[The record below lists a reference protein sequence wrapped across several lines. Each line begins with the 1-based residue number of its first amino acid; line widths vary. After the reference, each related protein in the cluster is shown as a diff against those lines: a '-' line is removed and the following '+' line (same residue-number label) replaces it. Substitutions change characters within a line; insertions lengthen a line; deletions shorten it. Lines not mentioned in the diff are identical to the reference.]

1 MINGM
6 ANNMKK
12 EKIRLMKKSLFL
24 AMLIIASCTKLA
36 HQPSV
41 INQSPQQK
49 VIRSKSGVVTTA
61 HPLATNA
68 GVEMLAAG
76 GNAMDAAVAAAF
88 TLSVVEPSMSG
99 IGGRAQILIYTPTR
113 GVHGID
119 ATTQA
124 PPFYKF
130 KDTLA
135 VEYGYE
141 TIAVPGV
148 VKGLT
153 DGLSEFGSLPLA
165 QVMTPAISYANNG
178 FTLLP
183 GEAFRQESVN
193 KILKEFA
200 GTWQY
205 YLNKDSSAKKA
216 GDWIIQSDLAKVL
229 KAISEKGPDVF
240 YRGWIAQAMVRDV
253 RQNGGFLT
261 LESLENYRAEKSH
274 IVSGSYRGYGIKALW
289 LPAYGAITI
298 EALHILEQLP
308 VNLNEEREWARAVYH
323 AVKAAYLDKKEQKT
337 LDDAARFTSTSWA
350 KKRALETPL
359 MNGPESN
366 GSNTGSKDSIPE
378 IEKDLNGHTS
388 HLTVVDKNGMIV
400 SLTQTIGPTMG
411 SKVATPGLGF
421 LYAQT
426 MGGYLG
432 EVEPNLRVPS
442 HISPVIVFKDDKPL
456 LALGAAGG
464 SRIPS
469 SIVNVISKIIDY
481 EMPLSEAL
489 HAPRVHPLEEGINLE
504 VVDGARWNE
513 DDSTYFSQLGYTVEM
528 RRLPGQFGRIHAVML
543 DTLTGEWI
551 GCADPDWEGT
561 AESASWK

>member
-1 MINGM
+1 
-6 ANNMKK
+6 
-12 EKIRLMKKSLFL
+12 
-24 AMLIIASCTKLA
+24 
-36 HQPSV
+36 
-41 INQSPQQK
+41 
-49 VIRSKSGVVTTA
+49 
-61 HPLATNA
+61 
-68 GVEMLAAG
+68 
-76 GNAMDAAVAAAF
+76 MDAAVAAAF
-88 TLSVVEPSMSG
+88 TLSVVEPSMGG
-99 IGGRAQILIYTPTR
+99 IGGRAQILIYTPTN

-124 PPFYKF
+124 PPFYEF
-130 KDTLA
+130 DDTLG
-135 VEYGYE
+135 VEYGYQ

-153 DGLSEFGSLPLA
+153 DGLSDYGSLPLA
-165 QVMTPAISYANNG
+165 QVMTPAIEYAQNG

-183 GEAFRQESVN
+183 GEALRQESVN
-193 KILKEFA
+193 EILKEFA
-200 GTWQY
+200 GTQQY
-205 YLNKDSSAKKA
+205 YLNEDGTAKKP
-216 GDWIIQSDLAKVL
+216 GDWVIQKDLAKVL

-240 YRGWIAQAMVRDV
+240 YRGWIAQAMVQDV

-261 LESLENYRAEKSH
+261 LESLDNYRAEKSH

-350 KKRALETPL
+350 KKRALGTPL
-359 MNGPESN
+359 MNGPESD
-366 GSNTGSKDSIPE
+366 GSHTGSKDSIPE

-411 SKVATPGLGF
+411 SKVVTPGLGF

-432 EVEPNLRVPS
+432 KVEPNLRVPS
-442 HISPVIVFKDDKPL
+442 HISPVIVFKGDKPF

-469 SIVNVISKIIDY
+469 SIVNVISKVVDY
-481 EMPLSEAL
+481 KMPLAKAL
-489 HAPRVHPLEEGINLE
+489 RAPRVHSLDEGISLE
-504 VVDGARWNE
+504 VVDGMNWNK
-513 DDSTYFSQLGYTVEM
+513 DDSTYFSQLGYTVKM
-528 RRLPGQFGRIHAVML
+528 GRLPGKFGRIHAVML

-561 AESASWK
+561 AAFPDLK

>member
-1 MINGM
+1 M

-12 EKIRLMKKSLFL
+12 EKIRLMKKSLLFI
-24 AMLIIASCTKLA
+24 MLIIASCTKLA
-36 HQPSV
+36 HQSSDIYQP
-41 INQSPQQK
+41 PHQK
-49 VIRSKSGVVTTA
+49 IVRSKNGVVTTA
-61 HPLATNA
+61 HPLATTA
-68 GVEMLAAG
+68 GVKMLAAG

-153 DGLSEFGSLPLA
+153 DGLSEFGSLPLE

-193 KILKEFA
+193 EVLKEFS

-205 YLNKDSSAKKA
+205 YLTKDSAAKKA

-229 KAISEKGPDVF
+229 KAISKKGPDVF

-337 LDDAARFTSTSWA
+337 LDDAVRFTSTSWA

-359 MNGPESN
+359 MNGPESD

-481 EMPLSEAL
+481 EMPLSKAL
-489 HAPRVHPLEEGINLE
+489 YAPRVHPLEEGINLE
-504 VVDGARWNE
+504 VVDGTRWNE

>member
-1 MINGM
+1 
-6 ANNMKK
+6 MKK
-12 EKIRLMKKSLFL
+12 L
-24 AMLIIASCTKLA
+24 LIFTILLITGCTKLA
-36 HQPSV
+36 HQTGDIYQPL
-41 INQSPQQK
+41 QQK
-49 VIRSKSGVVTTA
+49 VVRSRNGIVTTA
-61 HPLATNA
+61 HPLATTA

-99 IGGRAQILIYTPTR
+99 IGGRAQILIYTPTG

-165 QVMTPAISYANNG
+165 QVMIPAISYANNG

-193 KILKEFA
+193 EVLKEFS

-205 YLNKDSSAKKA
+205 YLTKDSAAKKA
-216 GDWIIQSDLAKVL
+216 GDRIIQSDLAKVL

-240 YRGWIAQAMVRDV
+240 YRGWIARAMVRDV

-337 LDDAARFTSTSWA
+337 LDDAVRFTSTSWA

-359 MNGPESN
+359 MNGPESD

-481 EMPLSEAL
+481 GMPLSKAL
-489 HAPRVHPLEEGINLE
+489 YAPRVHPLEEGINLE
-504 VVDGARWNE
+504 VVDGTRWNE

>member
-1 MINGM
+1 
-6 ANNMKK
+6 MKK
-12 EKIRLMKKSLFL
+12 LLFL
-24 AMLIIASCTKLA
+24 TMLLIAGCTKLA
-36 HQPSV
+36 HQTGDIYQP
-41 INQSPQQK
+41 PQQK
-49 VIRSKSGVVTTA
+49 VVRSRNGVVTTA
-61 HPLATNA
+61 HPLATTA
-68 GVEMLAAG
+68 GVKMLAAG

-88 TLSVVEPSMSG
+88 TLSVVEPSMGG
-99 IGGRAQILIYTPTR
+99 IGGRAQILIYTPAG

-205 YLNKDSSAKKA
+205 YLNADSAAKKA

-298 EALHILEQLP
+298 EALQILEQLP

-323 AVKAAYLDKKEQKT
+323 AIQAAYLDKKEQKT

-350 KKRALETPL
+350 EKRALETPL

-489 HAPRVHPLEEGINLE
+489 YAPRVHPLEEGINLE
-504 VVDGARWNE
+504 VVDGTSWNE
-513 DDSTYFSQLGYTVEM
+513 DDSTFFSQLGYTVEM

-561 AESASWK
+561 AVSPEWK

>member
-1 MINGM
+1 M
-6 ANNMKK
+6 
-12 EKIRLMKKSLFL
+12 
-24 AMLIIASCTKLA
+24 
-36 HQPSV
+36 
-41 INQSPQQK
+41 
-49 VIRSKSGVVTTA
+49 
-61 HPLATNA
+61 
-68 GVEMLAAG
+68 
-76 GNAMDAAVAAAF
+76 
-88 TLSVVEPSMSG
+88 
-99 IGGRAQILIYTPTR
+99 
-113 GVHGID
+113 
-119 ATTQA
+119 
-124 PPFYKF
+124 
-130 KDTLA
+130 
-135 VEYGYE
+135 
-141 TIAVPGV
+141 
-148 VKGLT
+148 KGLT

-205 YLNKDSSAKKA
+205 YLNADSAAKKA

-274 IVSGSYRGYGIKALW
+274 IVTGSYRGYGIKALW

-298 EALHILEQLP
+298 EALQILEQLP
-308 VNLNEEREWARAVYH
+308 VNFNEDREWARAVYH

-350 KKRALETPL
+350 EKRALETPL

-489 HAPRVHPLEEGINLE
+489 YAPRVHPLEEGINLE
-504 VVDGARWNE
+504 VVDGTSWNE
-513 DDSTYFSQLGYTVEM
+513 DDSTFFSQLGYTVEM

-561 AESASWK
+561 AAFPSMFRH

>member
-1 MINGM
+1 
-6 ANNMKK
+6 MKK
-12 EKIRLMKKSLFL
+12 LLFL
-24 AMLIIASCTKLA
+24 TMLLIAGCTKLA
-36 HQPSV
+36 HQTGDIYQP
-41 INQSPQQK
+41 PQQK
-49 VIRSKSGVVTTA
+49 VVRSRNGVVTTA
-61 HPLATNA
+61 HPLATTA
-68 GVEMLAAG
+68 GVKMLAAG

-88 TLSVVEPSMSG
+88 TLSVVEPSMGG
-99 IGGRAQILIYTPTR
+99 IGGRAQILIYTPAG

-205 YLNKDSSAKKA
+205 YLNADSAAKKA
-216 GDWIIQSDLAKVL
+216 GDWIIQGDLAKVL

-274 IVSGSYRGYGIKALW
+274 IVTGSYRGYGIKALW

-298 EALHILEQLP
+298 EALQILEQLP
-308 VNLNEEREWARAVYH
+308 VNFNEDREWARAVYH

-350 KKRALETPL
+350 EKRALETPL

-489 HAPRVHPLEEGINLE
+489 YAPRVHPLEEGINLE
-504 VVDGARWNE
+504 VVDGTRWNE
-513 DDSTYFSQLGYTVEM
+513 DDSTFFSQLGYTVEM

-561 AESASWK
+561 AVSPEWK

>member
-1 MINGM
+1 
-6 ANNMKK
+6 MKK
-12 EKIRLMKKSLFL
+12 LLFL
-24 AMLIIASCTKLA
+24 TMLLIAGCTKLA
-36 HQPSV
+36 HQTGDIYQP
-41 INQSPQQK
+41 PQQK
-49 VIRSKSGVVTTA
+49 VVRSRNGVVTTA
-61 HPLATNA
+61 HPLATTA
-68 GVEMLAAG
+68 GVKMLAAG

-88 TLSVVEPSMSG
+88 TLSVVEPSMGG
-99 IGGRAQILIYTPTR
+99 IGGRAQILIYTPAG

-205 YLNKDSSAKKA
+205 YLNADSAAKKA

-298 EALHILEQLP
+298 EALQILEQLP

-350 KKRALETPL
+350 EKRALETPL

-489 HAPRVHPLEEGINLE
+489 YAPRVHPLEEGINLE
-504 VVDGARWNE
+504 VVDGTSWNE
-513 DDSTYFSQLGYTVEM
+513 DDSTFFSQLGYTVEM

-561 AESASWK
+561 AVSPEWK

>member
-1 MINGM
+1 
-6 ANNMKK
+6 MKK
-12 EKIRLMKKSLFL
+12 NLLFL
-24 AMLIIASCTKLA
+24 TMLLIAGCTKLA
-36 HQPSV
+36 HQTGDIYQP
-41 INQSPQQK
+41 PQQK
-49 VIRSKSGVVTTA
+49 VVRSRNGVVTTA
-61 HPLATNA
+61 HPLATTA
-68 GVEMLAAG
+68 GVKMLAAG

-88 TLSVVEPSMSG
+88 TLSVVEPSMGG
-99 IGGRAQILIYTPTR
+99 IGGRAQILIYTPAG

-205 YLNKDSSAKKA
+205 YLNADSAAKKA

-274 IVSGSYRGYGIKALW
+274 IVTGSYRGYGIKALW

-298 EALHILEQLP
+298 EALQILEQLP
-308 VNLNEEREWARAVYH
+308 VNFNEDREWARAVYH

-350 KKRALETPL
+350 EKRALETPL

-489 HAPRVHPLEEGINLE
+489 YAPRVHPLEEGINLE
-504 VVDGARWNE
+504 VVDGTSWNE
-513 DDSTYFSQLGYTVEM
+513 DDSTFFSQLGYTVEM

-561 AESASWK
+561 AVSPEWK

>member
-1 MINGM
+1 
-6 ANNMKK
+6 MKNS
-12 EKIRLMKKSLFL
+12 IFL
-24 AMLIIASCTKLA
+24 TMLLIAGCTQLA
-36 HQPSV
+36 HHSGDIKQL
-41 INQSPQQK
+41 PQQK
-49 VIRSKSGVVTTA
+49 VVRSKKGVVSTA

-68 GVEMLAAG
+68 GIEMLESG

-88 TLSVVEPSMSG
+88 TLSVVEPSMGG
-99 IGGRAQILIYTPTR
+99 IGGRAQILIYTPTY

-124 PPFYKF
+124 PPFYEF
-130 KDTLA
+130 DDTLG
-135 VEYGYE
+135 VEYGYQ

-153 DGLSEFGSLPLA
+153 DGLSDYGSLPLA
-165 QVMTPAISYANNG
+165 QVMTPAIEYAQNG

-193 KILKEFA
+193 EILKEFT
-200 GTWQY
+200 GTQQY
-205 YLNKDSSAKKA
+205 YLNEDGTAKKP
-216 GDWIIQSDLAKVL
+216 GDWVIQKDLAKVL
-229 KAISEKGPDVF
+229 KAISQKGANVF
-240 YRGWIAQAMVRDV
+240 YRGWIAQAMVQDV
-253 RQNGGFLT
+253 QKYGGFLT
-261 LESLENYRAEKSH
+261 LESLENYQTEKSH
-274 IVSGSYRGYGIKALW
+274 IVTGGYRGYKLKSLW

-298 EALHILEQLP
+298 EALQILEQLP

-323 AVKAAYLDKKEQKT
+323 AIQSAYLDKKEQKT
-337 LDDAARFTSTSWA
+337 LDDAARFTSISWA
-350 KKRALETPL
+350 KKRAQETPL
-359 MNGPESN
+359 MNGAEKSKPISGN
-366 GSNTGSKDSIPE
+366 KDSIPE
-378 IEKDLNGHTS
+378 SQKDLNGHTS

-442 HISPVIVFKDDKPL
+442 HISPVIVFKDDKPF

-469 SIVNVISKIIDY
+469 SIVNVISKVIDNR
-481 EMPLSEAL
+481 MPLTEAL

-504 VVDGARWNE
+504 VVDGISWNR

-528 RRLPGQFGRIHAVML
+528 GRLPGKFGRIHAVML
-543 DTLTGEWI
+543 DTLSGEWI

-561 AESASWK
+561 AAFPNLE

>member
-1 MINGM
+1 
-6 ANNMKK
+6 MKK
-12 EKIRLMKKSLFL
+12 LLFFT
-24 AMLIIASCTKLA
+24 MLLIAGCTKLA
-36 HQPSV
+36 HQTGDIS
-41 INQSPQQK
+41 QHQQQK
-49 VIRSKSGVVTTA
+49 VVRSKNGVVTTA
-61 HPLATNA
+61 HPLATNS
-68 GVEMLAAG
+68 GVKMLAAG

-99 IGGRAQILIYTPTR
+99 IGGRAQILIYTPAD

-124 PPFYKF
+124 PAFYEF
-130 KDTLA
+130 DDTA
-135 VEYGYE
+135 GVEYGYQ

-153 DGLSEFGSLPLA
+153 DGLSNFGSMALT
-165 QVMTPAISYANNG
+165 QVMQPAIGYAQNG

-193 KILKEFA
+193 ELLKEFA
-200 GTWQY
+200 GTRQY
-205 YLNKDSSAKKA
+205 YLNKDSTTKKA
-216 GDWIIQSDLAKVL
+216 GNLIIQRDLAKVL

-240 YRGWIAQAMVRDV
+240 YRGWIAQAMVRDI
-253 RQNGGFLT
+253 RENGGFLT
-261 LESLENYRAEKSH
+261 LESLENYQAETSH
-274 IVSGSYRGYGIKALW
+274 IVAGNYRGYGIKALW

-298 EALHILEQLP
+298 EALQIMEQLP
-308 VNLNEEREWARAVYH
+308 ANLNRDREWARTVYH
-323 AVKAAYLDKKEQKT
+323 AIQAAYLDKKEQKT
-337 LDDAARFTSTSWA
+337 LDDAVRFTSTSWA

-366 GSNTGSKDSIPE
+366 EPSPGSKDSIPE
-378 IEKDLNGHTS
+378 IQKDLDGHTS

-411 SKVATPGLGF
+411 SKVVTPGLGF

-442 HISPVIVFKDDKPL
+442 HISPVFVFNDNKPL

-469 SIVNVISKIIDY
+469 SIVNVISNIIDY
-481 EMPLSEAL
+481 GMPLSKAL

-504 VVDGARWNE
+504 VVDGISWDE

-528 RRLPGQFGRIHAVML
+528 GRLPGKFGRIHAVML
-543 DTLTGEWI
+543 DTITGEWI
-551 GCADPDWEGT
+551 GSADPDWEGT
-561 AESASWK
+561 SASPPRK

>member
-1 MINGM
+1 M

-12 EKIRLMKKSLFL
+12 EKIRLMKKSLLFI
-24 AMLIIASCTKLA
+24 MLIIASCTKLA
-36 HQPSV
+36 HQSSDIYQP
-41 INQSPQQK
+41 PHQK
-49 VIRSKSGVVTTA
+49 IVRSKNGVVTTA
-61 HPLATNA
+61 HPLATTA
-68 GVEMLAAG
+68 GVTMLAAG

-153 DGLSEFGSLPLA
+153 DGLSEFGSLPLE

-193 KILKEFA
+193 EVLKEFS

-205 YLNKDSSAKKA
+205 YLTKDSAAKKA

-229 KAISEKGPDVF
+229 KAISKKGPDVF

-337 LDDAARFTSTSWA
+337 LDDAVRFTSTSWA

-359 MNGPESN
+359 MNGPESD

-489 HAPRVHPLEEGINLE
+489 YAPRVHPLEEGINLE
-504 VVDGARWNE
+504 VVDGTRWNE

-528 RRLPGQFGRIHAVML
+528 RRLPGKFGRIHAVML

>member
-1 MINGM
+1 
-6 ANNMKK
+6 MKK
-12 EKIRLMKKSLFL
+12 WLLLIMLF
-24 AMLIIASCTKLA
+24 IAGCTKLA
-36 HQPSV
+36 HQSSDIYQP
-41 INQSPQQK
+41 PQQK
-49 VIRSKSGVVTTA
+49 VVRSKNGVVTTA
-61 HPLATNA
+61 HPLATTA

-99 IGGRAQILIYTPTR
+99 IGGRAQILIYTPTG

-135 VEYGYE
+135 VKYGYE

-148 VKGLT
+148 VRGLT
-153 DGLSEFGSLPLA
+153 DGLSNFGSLPLA
-165 QVMTPAISYANNG
+165 QVMTPAIGYAKNG

-193 KILKEFA
+193 KILREFE

-205 YLNKDSSAKKA
+205 YLNEDSAAKKA

-337 LDDAARFTSTSWA
+337 LDDAKRFTSTSWA
-350 KKRALETPL
+350 KKRAMETPL
-359 MNGPESN
+359 INGPESN

-469 SIVNVISKIIDY
+469 SIVNVISRIIDY
-481 EMPLSEAL
+481 EMSLSEAL
-489 HAPRVHPLEEGINLE
+489 YAPRVHPLEEGINLE
-504 VVDGARWNE
+504 VVDGTRWNE
-513 DDSTYFSQLGYTVEM
+513 DDSTFFSQLGYMVEM

-561 AESASWK
+561 AAFP

>member
-1 MINGM
+1 M

-12 EKIRLMKKSLFL
+12 EKIKLMKISLFFT
-24 AMLIIASCTKLA
+24 MLLIAGCTKLA
-36 HQPSV
+36 HQTGD
-41 INQSPQQK
+41 NYQLPQQK
-49 VIRSKSGVVTTA
+49 VVRSMNGVVTTA
-61 HPLATNA
+61 HPLATTA
-68 GVEMLAAG
+68 GVKILEAG

-99 IGGRAQILIYTPTR
+99 IGGRAQIIIYTPTG

-193 KILKEFA
+193 EVLKEFS

-205 YLNKDSSAKKA
+205 YLTKDSAAKKA
-216 GDWIIQSDLAKVL
+216 GDRIIQTDLAKVL
-229 KAISEKGPDVF
+229 KDISEKGPDVF

-323 AVKAAYLDKKEQKT
+323 AIKAAYLDKKEQKT
-337 LDDAARFTSTSWA
+337 LDDAKRFTSTSWA
-350 KKRALETPL
+350 KKRAMETPL
-359 MNGPESN
+359 INGPESN
-366 GSNTGSKDSIPE
+366 GSNTGSKHSIPK

-388 HLTVVDKNGMIV
+388 HLTVVDKNGMVV

-469 SIVNVISKIIDY
+469 SIVNVISRIIDY
-481 EMPLSEAL
+481 EMSLSEAL
-489 HAPRVHPLEEGINLE
+489 YAPRVHPLEEGINLE
-504 VVDGARWNE
+504 VVDGTRWNE
-513 DDSTYFSQLGYTVEM
+513 DDSTFFSQLGYMVEM

-561 AESASWK
+561 AAFP

>member
-1 MINGM
+1 
-6 ANNMKK
+6 MKK
-12 EKIRLMKKSLFL
+12 LLFFT
-24 AMLIIASCTKLA
+24 MLLIAGCTKLA
-36 HQPSV
+36 HQTGDMYQPLE
-41 INQSPQQK
+41 QK
-49 VIRSKSGVVTTA
+49 VVRSKNGIVSTA
-61 HPLATNA
+61 HPLATTA
-68 GVEMLAAG
+68 GVKMLEEG

-99 IGGRAQILIYTPTR
+99 IGGRAQIIIYTPTG

-124 PPFYKF
+124 PSFYEF
-130 KDTLA
+130 DDTA
-135 VEYGYE
+135 GVEYGYQ

-165 QVMTPAISYANNG
+165 QVMKPAIGYAQNG

-183 GEAFRQESVN
+183 GEALRQESVN
-193 KILKEFA
+193 EVLKDFS
-200 GTWQY
+200 GTWQH
-205 YLNKDSSAKKA
+205 YLNEDSTTKKA
-216 GDWIIQSDLAKVL
+216 GSWIIQNDLSNVL

-240 YRGWIAQAMVRDV
+240 YRGWIAQMMVQDV

-261 LESLENYRAEKSH
+261 LESLENYRAERSH

-298 EALHILEQLP
+298 EALQILEQLP
-308 VNLNEEREWARAVYH
+308 VNFNKDREWARAVYH
-323 AVKAAYLDKKEQKT
+323 AIQAAYLDKKEQKT
-337 LDDAARFTSTSWA
+337 LDDAVRFTSKSWA
-350 KKRALETPL
+350 KKRAMETPL
-359 MNGPESN
+359 MNGTLIN
-366 GSNTGSKDSIPE
+366 GSRTDKKDSIPE
-378 IEKDLNGHTS
+378 IQKDLEGHTS

-411 SKVATPGLGF
+411 SKVATSGLGF

-481 EMPLSEAL
+481 GMPLSKAL
-489 HAPRVHPLEEGINLE
+489 YAPRVHPLEEGINLE
-504 VVDGARWNE
+504 VVDGTSWNE
-513 DDSTYFSQLGYTVEM
+513 EDSTYFSQLGYTVEM
-528 RRLPGQFGRIHAVML
+528 RRLPAQFGRIHAVML

-561 AESASWK
+561 AKSANWK

>member
-1 MINGM
+1 M

-12 EKIRLMKKSLFL
+12 EKIKLMKISLFFT
-24 AMLIIASCTKLA
+24 MLLIAGCTKLA
-36 HQPSV
+36 HQTGD
-41 INQSPQQK
+41 NYQLPQQK
-49 VIRSKSGVVTTA
+49 VVRSLNGVVTTA
-61 HPLATNA
+61 HPLATTA
-68 GVEMLAAG
+68 GVKILEAG

-99 IGGRAQILIYTPTR
+99 IGGRAQIIIYTPTG

-193 KILKEFA
+193 EVLKEFS

-205 YLNKDSSAKKA
+205 YLTKDSAAKKA
-216 GDWIIQSDLAKVL
+216 GDLIIQSDLAKVL

-337 LDDAARFTSTSWA
+337 LDDAKRFTSTSWA
-350 KKRALETPL
+350 KKRAMETPL
-359 MNGPESN
+359 INGPESN
-366 GSNTGSKDSIPE
+366 GSNTGSKHSIPK

-469 SIVNVISKIIDY
+469 SIVNVISRIIDY
-481 EMPLSEAL
+481 EMSLSEAL
-489 HAPRVHPLEEGINLE
+489 YAPRVHPLEEGINLE
-504 VVDGARWNE
+504 VVDGTRWNE
-513 DDSTYFSQLGYTVEM
+513 DDSTFFSQLGYMVEM

>member
-1 MINGM
+1 
-6 ANNMKK
+6 MKK
-12 EKIRLMKKSLFL
+12 LLFL
-24 AMLIIASCTKLA
+24 TMLLIAGCTKLA
-36 HQPSV
+36 HQTGDIYQP
-41 INQSPQQK
+41 PQQK
-49 VIRSKSGVVTTA
+49 VVRSRNGVVTTA
-61 HPLATNA
+61 HPLATTA
-68 GVEMLAAG
+68 GVKMLAAG

-88 TLSVVEPSMSG
+88 TLSVVEPSMGG
-99 IGGRAQILIYTPTR
+99 IGGRAQILIYTPAG

-205 YLNKDSSAKKA
+205 YLNADSAAKKA

-350 KKRALETPL
+350 EKRALETPL

-489 HAPRVHPLEEGINLE
+489 YAPRVHPLEEGINLE
-504 VVDGARWNE
+504 VVDGTRWNE
-513 DDSTYFSQLGYTVEM
+513 DDSTFFSQLGYTVEM

-561 AESASWK
+561 AVSPEWK

>member
-1 MINGM
+1 M

-12 EKIRLMKKSLFL
+12 EKIRLIKKSLFL
-24 AMLIIASCTKLA
+24 TILLIAGCTKLA
-36 HQPSV
+36 HQTGD
-41 INQSPQQK
+41 IYQLPQQK
-49 VIRSKSGVVTTA
+49 VVRSRNGVVTTA
-61 HPLATNA
+61 HPLATTA
-68 GVEMLAAG
+68 GVKMLAAG

-99 IGGRAQILIYTPTR
+99 IGGRAQILIYTPTG

-153 DGLSEFGSLPLA
+153 DGLSEFGSLPLE

-193 KILKEFA
+193 EVLKEFS

-205 YLNKDSSAKKA
+205 YLTKDSAAKKA
-216 GDWIIQSDLAKVL
+216 GDRIIQSDLAKVL

-240 YRGWIAQAMVRDV
+240 YRGWIAQAMVQDV

-261 LESLENYRAEKSH
+261 LESLDNYRAEKSH

-337 LDDAARFTSTSWA
+337 LDDAVRFTSTSWA

-359 MNGPESN
+359 MNGPESD

-378 IEKDLNGHTS
+378 IEKDMNGHTS

-481 EMPLSEAL
+481 GMPLSKAL
-489 HAPRVHPLEEGINLE
+489 YAPRVHPLEEGINLE
-504 VVDGARWNE
+504 VVDGTRWNE

>member
-1 MINGM
+1 
-6 ANNMKK
+6 MKK
-12 EKIRLMKKSLFL
+12 LLFL
-24 AMLIIASCTKLA
+24 TMLLIAGCTKLA
-36 HQPSV
+36 HQTGDIYQP
-41 INQSPQQK
+41 PQQK
-49 VIRSKSGVVTTA
+49 VVRSRNGVVTTA
-61 HPLATNA
+61 HPLATTA
-68 GVEMLAAG
+68 GVKMLAAG

-88 TLSVVEPSMSG
+88 TLSVVEPSMGG
-99 IGGRAQILIYTPTR
+99 IGGRAQILIYTPAG

-205 YLNKDSSAKKA
+205 YLNADSAAKKA

-274 IVSGSYRGYGIKALW
+274 IVTGSYRGYGIKALW

-298 EALHILEQLP
+298 EALQILEQLP

-323 AVKAAYLDKKEQKT
+323 AVQAAYLDKKEQKT

-350 KKRALETPL
+350 EKRALETPL

-489 HAPRVHPLEEGINLE
+489 YAPRVHPLEEGINLE
-504 VVDGARWNE
+504 VVDGTSWNE
-513 DDSTYFSQLGYTVEM
+513 DDSTFFSQLGYTVEM

-561 AESASWK
+561 AVSPEWK

>member
-1 MINGM
+1 
-6 ANNMKK
+6 MKNT
-12 EKIRLMKKSLFL
+12 LL
-24 AMLIIASCTKLA
+24 LIILLIVGCTQPA
-36 HQPSV
+36 HHSGDIKQPPK
-41 INQSPQQK
+41 NK
-49 VIRSKSGVVTTA
+49 VVRSRNGIVTTA
-61 HPLATNA
+61 HPLATDA
-68 GVEMLAAG
+68 GIKMLESG

-88 TLSVVEPSMSG
+88 TLSVVEPSMGG
-99 IGGRAQILIYTPTR
+99 IGGRAQILIYTPD
-113 GVHGID
+113 GKVHGID

-124 PPFYKF
+124 PAFYEF
-130 KDTLA
+130 DDTLG
-135 VEYGYE
+135 VEYGYQ

-153 DGLSEFGSLPLA
+153 DGLSDYGSLPLA
-165 QVMTPAISYANNG
+165 QVMTPAIEYAQNG

-183 GEAFRQESVN
+183 GEALRQESVN
-193 KILKEFA
+193 EILKEFA
-200 GTWQY
+200 GTQQY
-205 YLNKDSSAKKA
+205 YLNEDGTAKKP
-216 GDWIIQSDLAKVL
+216 GDWVIQKDLTKVL

-240 YRGWIAQAMVRDV
+240 YRGWIAQAMVQDV

-261 LESLENYRAEKSH
+261 LESLDNYRAEKSH

-350 KKRALETPL
+350 KKRALGTPL
-359 MNGPESN
+359 MNGPESDE
-366 GSNTGSKDSIPE
+366 SHTGSKDSIPE

-411 SKVATPGLGF
+411 SKVVTPGLGF

-432 EVEPNLRVPS
+432 KVEPNLRVPS
-442 HISPVIVFKDDKPL
+442 HISPVIVFKGDKPF

-469 SIVNVISKIIDY
+469 SIVNVISKVVDY
-481 EMPLSEAL
+481 KMPLTEAL
-489 HAPRVHPLEEGINLE
+489 HAPRVHPLEEGISLE
-504 VVDGARWNE
+504 VVDGMNWNK
-513 DDSTYFSQLGYTVEM
+513 DDSTYFSQLGYMVEM

-561 AESASWK
+561 AAFPDLK